1 MIQPRLLLAANS
13 SRENLHHADMM
24 GRSPLHAAVEAGR
37 LEIVRL
43 LLEHNA
49 PLDPMDKDQRTP
61 LVVAAMLG
69 HDEIVTI
76 LLSAGARDSTPAL
89 HAAAKGA
96 FHEVVRLLLE
106 ARLFAR
112 KDFSTFFGQF
122 LQLKV
127 LSFFFF
133 F

>member
-1 MIQPRLLLAANS
+1 MAAGS
-13 SRENLHHADMM
+13 ENLHHADMM

-76 LLSAGARDSTPAL
+76 LLSAGARLDSTPAL

-106 ARLFAR
+106 ARLFLQR
-112 KDFSTFFGQF
+112 KTSQLFLSIFATENFVFFWSVW
-122 LQLKV
+122 KD
-127 LSFFFF
+127 
-133 F
+133 